1 MTGSDSCVRLTVAQA
16 IVRWLMNQFIEIDG
30 IETRICSGGF
40 GIFGHG
46 NVPCLGEALYP
57 VRQEMPLYR
66 GQNEQSMGF
75 AAAAYAKYHLRR
87 RFMFC
92 TASAGPG
99 TANLLTA
106 AALAHANRLPML
118 MLCGDTFLTRLP
130 DPVLQQLEHF
140 GNPALGLNDAFRA
153 VSRYWD
159 RITHPAQIL
168 QSLPA
173 ALATM
178 LDPADCGPAF
188 LGLPQDVQGWAWDYP
203 TAFFDRRVHRIRRQ
217 SPDVA
222 EIAEAAALL
231 RAARRPVIV
240 AGGGVQYSG
249 AVAELT
255 AFAESH
261 GIPVVETIAGRA
273 NLLATHSLNIG
284 PLGVTGSDS
293 ANTVAGEADVVL
305 AVGTRLQDFTTGSWT
320 VFAGDARLIG
330 LNAGRHDAAK
340 HQSLTVVGD
349 AKLGL
354 LALDAAIAGYRAP
367 EGWTTRAQ
375 AERRSWDAYVAQN
388 VAPGNRPNSYAQAIG
403 VVNATCDP
411 RDRIV
416 TAAGGL
422 PAEVTANWRT
432 LGIGTV
438 DVEFG
443 FSCMGYEIAGGW
455 GARIAQA
462 ETEPDRDTIVFVGDG
477 SYLLMNSDIY
487 SSVLTGKK
495 LIVLVLDNGGF
506 AVINKLQN
514 NTGQESFNNLI
525 SDCPTVPDPFTVDF
539 EAHARAM
546 GANAETVANPE
557 ELAAAFRRAKA
568 APKTSVIVMQVDP
581 HMGWTT
587 QGHAWWEIGTAESLR
602 HPRGPRQACRGRGR
616 ARRSEA
622 GGLMADL
629 ARLAGR
635 NILVIGRAGM
645 DLYADPPGTRTEDAT
660 RFTAALGG
668 SSANIA
674 VALARQ
680 GCKAAL
686 VTCVSDD
693 AVGRFCLNQ
702 LHHYG
707 VDHAHVRI
715 VGGEARNSLAVVE
728 TRIEDCQSV
737 IYRNGAADFEMTAA
751 DVEAVDHAAFSAL
764 VTTGTVLATEPSR
777 SAAFRA
783 FDLARAAGLPLIF
796 DIDYRPYSWASPQI
810 AAEVYSSA
818 GALCDVIVGNDVE
831 FGFMAGHP
839 DRGLGMARS
848 LIARGAQ
855 IVVYKMGEKGSIT
868 LTPEDEFATGI
879 YRTNA
884 LKPTGAGDS
893 FLGAFIAA
901 LADGLPVKDAVRRGS
916 AAAAMVVARVG
927 CAPAMPDRAELDAF
941 LAEHGGPT
949 PA

>member
-1 MTGSDSCVRLTVAQA
+1 MTGPTLRLTVAQA
-16 IVRWLMNQFIEIDG
+16 IVRWLINQFILIDG
-30 IETRICSGGF
+30 KETRICGGGF

-57 VRQEMPLYR
+57 VHQELPLYR

-99 TANLLTA
+99 TTNLLTA

-140 GNPALGLNDAFRA
+140 GNPTIGVNDAFKA

-188 LGLPQDVQGWAWDYP
+188 LGLPQDLQGWAYDYP
-203 TAFFDRRVHRIRRQ
+203 EGFFAKRVHRIRRQ
-217 SPDVA
+217 SPDMAEVA
-222 EIAEAAALL
+222 EAVALL
-231 RAARRPVIV
+231 RAAKRPVIV

-249 AVAELT
+249 SVAELT
-255 AFAESH
+255 AFAQAH

-273 NLLATHSLNIG
+273 NLLADHPLNIG

-293 ANTVAGEADVVL
+293 ANTIAGAADLVL

-320 VFAGDARLIG
+320 AFAPDARLIG

-354 LALDAAIAGYRAP
+354 MALGAALTGYRAP
-367 EGWTTRAQ
+367 ADWVTKAQ
-375 AERRSWDAYVAQN
+375 AARKDWDSYVAGN
-388 VAPGNRPNSYAQAIG
+388 VAYGNRPNSYAQAIG
-403 VVNATCDP
+403 VVNALCHP
-411 RDRIV
+411 RDRVV

-455 GARIAQA
+455 GARIAQT
-462 ETEPDRDTIVFVGDG
+462 EQEPDFDTVVFVGDG

-495 LIVLVLDNGGF
+495 LIVLVLDNGGY

-514 NTGQESFNNLI
+514 NTGQPSFNNLI
-525 SDCPTVPDPFTVDF
+525 KDCPTVDAPFAVDF

-546 GANAETVANPE
+546 GANAETVANPAA
-557 ELAAAFRRAKA
+557 LAEAFQRAKQA
-568 APKTSVIVMQVDP
+568 AKTSVIVMQVDAYE
-581 HMGWTT
+581 GWTT
-587 QGHAWWEIGTAESLR
+587 QGHAWWEIGTAEVSISADV
-602 HPRGPRQACRGRGR
+602 QAKH
-616 ARRSEA
+616 AEVEA
-622 GGLMADL
+622 G
-629 ARLAGR
+629 
-635 NILVIGRAGM
+635 
-645 DLYADPPGTRTEDAT
+645 RT
-660 RFTAALGG
+660 GQ
-668 SSANIA
+668 
-674 VALARQ
+674 RQ
-680 GCKAAL
+680 GL
-686 VTCVSDD
+686 
-693 AVGRFCLNQ
+693 
-702 LHHYG
+702 
-707 VDHAHVRI
+707 
-715 VGGEARNSLAVVE
+715 
-728 TRIEDCQSV
+728 
-737 IYRNGAADFEMTAA
+737 
-751 DVEAVDHAAFSAL
+751 
-764 VTTGTVLATEPSR
+764 
-777 SAAFRA
+777 
-783 FDLARAAGLPLIF
+783 
-796 DIDYRPYSWASPQI
+796 
-810 AAEVYSSA
+810 
-818 GALCDVIVGNDVE
+818 
-831 FGFMAGHP
+831 
-839 DRGLGMARS
+839 
-848 LIARGAQ
+848 
-855 IVVYKMGEKGSIT
+855 
-868 LTPEDEFATGI
+868 
-879 YRTNA
+879 
-884 LKPTGAGDS
+884 
-893 FLGAFIAA
+893 
-901 LADGLPVKDAVRRGS
+901 
-916 AAAAMVVARVG
+916 
-927 CAPAMPDRAELDAF
+927 
-941 LAEHGGPT
+941 
-949 PA
+949 